1 MTTTQFDFAND
12 DWELIASTP
21 VIVGYAVARAEDSG
35 FVGSLRETRTLVA
48 TIAAGVEDGPAR
60 SLIDGA
66 TATEAKELM
75 KEYGSSAPEYL
86 ADTAVELCTRLV
98 PVLAATATAEESAGY
113 RQWVLDV
120 ARSVAEAA
128 REQRVRISEAEAE
141 LLGRVAEA
149 LDLG

>member
-1 MTTTQFDFAND
+1 MTTTQFDFANEE
-12 DWELIASTP
+12 WELIASAP

-48 TIAAGVEDGPAR
+48 SIAAGAEDNPAR

-66 TATEAKELM
+66 TTTEVRELM

-86 ADTAVELCTRLV
+86 ADTAVEVCTRLV
-98 PVLAATATAEESAGY
+98 PVLGDTATTEESVGY
-113 RQWVLDV
+113 RRWVLEV

-128 REQRVRISEAEAE
+128 REHRVRVSEPEAD
-141 LLGRVAEA
+141 LLARVADA
-149 LDLG
+149 LDLS